1 VSDRARLAAL
11 AAAAT
16 GVQVGA
22 ATVASRFALGEIDP
36 ASLAMLRYAIGFLCL
51 VPALIAAPRANF
63 ARRDLAPIAVLGI
76 VQFGVLIWL
85 LNYGLRFIPSGR
97 AALIFSAFP
106 LLTMLLA
113 AALGQEKLTGV
124 KSLGVLATILGVG
137 LALGEKAA
145 GATTDGW
152 TGEIA
157 VFASALCGATCA
169 VLYRPYLRKY
179 PTLPVSALAML
190 ASVVFLAGPAL
201 GEGFFSHAPGLSIG
215 GWFAVAFVGVSSGL
229 GYFLWLW
236 ALANTTPTRATVFL
250 SLSPVAAMLLGAI
263 FLDETV
269 TALALI
275 GLGFVALGL
284 WLAHRPQSASTS
296 LTG

>member
-1 VSDRARLAAL
+1 MLAAL

-22 ATVASRFALGEIDP
+22 ATVASRFVLGEIDP

-51 VPALIAAPRANF
+51 VPALAASPWTKF
-63 ARRDLAPIAVLGI
+63 ARGDLAPIALLGI

-85 LNYGLRFIPSGR
+85 LNFGLRFIPAGR
-97 AALIFSAFP
+97 AALIFSVFP

-113 AALGQEKLTGV
+113 AAFGQERLTAP
-124 KSLGVLATILGVG
+124 KTLGVLATILGVG
-137 LALGEKAA
+137 LALGEKASGASA
-145 GATTDGW
+145 GGW

-157 VFASALCGATCA
+157 VFASALCGATCS

-190 ASVVFLAGPAL
+190 ASVGFLAVPAAA
-201 GEGFFSHAPGLSIG
+201 EGFFGRVPGLSAPGWAAVGFIG
-215 GWFAVAFVGVSSGL
+215 LASGA
-229 GYFLWLW
+229 GYYLWLW
-236 ALANTTPTRATVFL
+236 ALANASPTKVTVFL
-250 SLSPVAAMLLGAI
+250 ALSPITAMLLGAVLLGEAI
-263 FLDETV
+263 TMPS
-269 TALALI
+269 LA
-275 GLGFVALGL
+275 GLACVALGL